1 MSTPN
6 RLELHPEDVLTISF
20 VGPRYAWS
28 EALLR
33 FDCGVHELAEHE
45 AWQIAEAFDRDTHG
59 GHAMFPLLDPRSDL
73 FARLLAF
80 REAIV

>member
-1 MSTPN
+1 MSATY
-6 RLELHPEDVLTISF
+6 RLELSPEDVLTIEF
-20 VGPRYAWS
+20 VGTRYARS

-33 FDCGVHELAEHE
+33 FEAGTHELAEHD
-45 AWQIAEAFDRDTHG
+45 AWRIAEAFDTDTHG
-59 GHAMFPLLDPRSDL
+59 GHAIFPLLDPRSDL